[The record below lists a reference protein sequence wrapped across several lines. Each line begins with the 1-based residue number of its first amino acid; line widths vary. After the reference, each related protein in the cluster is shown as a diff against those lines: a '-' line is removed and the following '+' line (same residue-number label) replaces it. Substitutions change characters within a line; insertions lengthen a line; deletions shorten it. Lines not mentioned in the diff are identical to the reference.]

1 MKTFEKLNFPESS
14 LKLKYENLKP
24 FVFDNIRKKWL
35 LLTPEEW
42 VRQHLIN
49 YLINH
54 KNYPVNFISIEK
66 ELILNNIKKRY
77 DVVIYNKQ
85 LIPKILIECKAPY
98 IELNTGVIEQALR
111 YNLVLKAN
119 YVMITNGVS
128 DLIFNNLN
136 QTLPLPE
143 YSEIN
148 TE

>member
-1 MKTFEKLNFPESS
+1 LNIT
-14 LKLKYENLKP
+14 LKYPLFKAKVKKQKNQTYI
-24 FVFDNIRKKWL
+24 FDEIRKKWL
-35 LLTPEEW
+35 VLSPEEW

-77 DVVIYNKQ
+77 DIVIYNKQ
-85 LIPKILIECKAPY
+85 LTPKILIECKAPY
-98 IELNTGVIEQALR
+98 IELNDGVIEQALR